1 MILKKIEIKT
11 EVVVIEMTL
20 DEAKILK
27 SILDPISED
36 PYDLYRKYINEM
48 YKQLCL
54 IIPSNKETDIKV

>member
-1 MILKKIEIKT
+1 
-11 EVVVIEMTL
+11 MTL